1 MALKD
6 RTVVA
11 VKSVSILEILDAEGI
26 SYKKIGNEAVTL
38 CPWHNDSNPSLT
50 VNDEK
55 NLCFCFVCNGGS
67 DSISFIQQKF
77 GLSFPEA
84 VERIAEKFNIEIEY
98 DNIDPEQLKADIE
111 RRKKSLSIL
120 MNEHDSYRANLKS
133 ERAVRIRD
141 FLKKRGIEPA
151 TSKQFQ
157 LGYAPSG
164 FFAGRITI
172 PVFDH
177 RGTLVGFSGRAV
189 DEEVKPKYKNSENND
204 IFKKGSI
211 VFNEYAAL
219 QHIKEADSIVFVEGH
234 FDVISLWQYG
244 IKNVV
249 AMQGTAAPDETVIK
263 RLARRS
269 KRFILCYD
277 GDQGGIKATE
287 QFVKVAGPMACRG
300 ELTISVVSL
309 PDGMDPDDCT
319 KDESVDFYSRIE
331 NAPSWLDWQLDK
343 WLAHIDYNDSSTFSA
358 LEKAIRSLVNSIQSP
373 ALRQFYI
380 DKASK
385 ALTDNIQ
392 SASKLAKQW
401 SSETK
406 VRQLAGK
413 WSLPVPSQTR
423 EIVERRLLRLYIHMP
438 DLRPYCA
445 PMMDKVQ
452 SPAYRWLWCRI
463 KELEE
468 YGEGI
473 VDSHAIMA
481 ILLVAEPHYMRQLRP
496 VAVPTI
502 KIKNNKAIIRH
513 IEDILNQELIID
525 V

>member
-6 RTVVA
+6 RTVIA
-11 VKSVSILEILDAEGI
+11 VRSVSVLDVLDSEGI
-26 SYKKIGNEAVTL
+26 QYKKIGSEAVTL

-50 VNDEK
+50 INDEK
-55 NLCFCFVCNGGS
+55 NLCFCFVCNQGS

-84 VERIAEKFNIEIEY
+84 IERIASKFNINIEY
-98 DNIDPEQLKADIE
+98 DNIDPQQLKIDIE
-111 RRKKSLSIL
+111 RRKNAINVLL
-120 MNEHDSYRANLKS
+120 NEHELYRENLKS
-133 ERAVRIRD
+133 NRAIRIRE
-141 FLKKRGIEPA
+141 FLANRGIKSA
-151 TSKQFQ
+151 TSKYFQ
-157 LGYAPSG
+157 LGYSANG

-172 PVFDH
+172 PILDH
-177 RGTLVGFSGRAV
+177 RGTLIGFSGRSI
-189 DEEVKPKYKNSENND
+189 DQDIKPKYKNSENSEL
-204 IFKKGSI
+204 FKKGSI
-211 VFNEYAAL
+211 VFNEHNAL
-219 QHIKEADSIVFVEGH
+219 QYIREADSIVFVEGH

-249 AMQGTAAPDETVIK
+249 AIQGTAAPDETVIK

-287 QFVKVAGPMACRG
+287 QFISIAGPMACRG

-309 PDGMDPDDCT
+309 PDGMDPDDCIRN
-319 KDESVDFYSRIE
+319 ESIDLYSRIE
-331 NAPSWLDWQLDK
+331 NSPSWLDWQLDK
-343 WLAHIDYNDSSTFSA
+343 WLLHIDHNDSFKFSA
-358 LEKAIRSLVNSIQSP
+358 IEKATRSLVNSIQSP

-385 ALTDNIQ
+385 ALTSNIS
-392 SASKLAKQW
+392 SASSLAKQW
-401 SSETK
+401 SSEISIKQQRNT
-406 VRQLAGK
+406 
-413 WSLPVPSQTR
+413 WHLPEPSQTR
-423 EIVERRLLRLYIHMP
+423 DIVEKRLLRLYIHVP
-438 DLRPYCA
+438 TLRPYCTS
-445 PMMDKVQ
+445 MMDKLQ

-473 VDSHAIMA
+473 VNSHAIMA
-481 ILLVAEPHYMRQLRP
+481 LLLVAEPHYLRQLRP
-496 VAVPTI
+496 IAVPTI

-513 IEDILNQELIID
+513 IEDVLNQELLID